1 MDDAD
6 RAARSDEWIMRAA
19 IEERK
24 PEGPSPV
31 LVSLCLNCGKVIER
45 VTTND
50 IQSGKLLRRWCCK
63 DCCSEWEKEHVHG

>member
-24 PEGPSPV
+24 REGPSPV
-31 LVSLCLNCGKVIER
+31 LVSLCLNCG
-45 VTTND
+45 
-50 IQSGKLLRRWCCK
+50 
-63 DCCSEWEKEHVHG
+63 

>member
-24 PEGPSPV
+24 PEGPSPM
-31 LVSLCLNCGKVIER
+31 LVTMCLFCGKSAAGSDNR
-45 VTTND
+45 RDSAYYTD
-50 IQSGKLLRRWCCK
+50 FLRK
-63 DCCSEWEKEHVHG
+63 GD

>member
-24 PEGPSPV
+24 PEGPSPM
-31 LVSLCLNCGKVIER
+31 LVTMCLFCGKAIER
-45 VTTND
+45 VSATD
-50 IQSGKLLRRWCCK
+50 VKAGKMVKRWCCA
-63 DCCSEWEKEHVHG
+63 DCRNAWSKENE